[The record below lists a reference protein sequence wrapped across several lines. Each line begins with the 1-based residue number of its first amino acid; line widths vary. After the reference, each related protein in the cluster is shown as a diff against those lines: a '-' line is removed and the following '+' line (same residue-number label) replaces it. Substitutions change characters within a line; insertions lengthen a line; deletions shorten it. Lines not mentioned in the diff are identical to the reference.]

1 MSAPSPPVKAKQ
13 DVESLYE
20 VHEMASSEPQ
30 PEEKGI
36 LATLSRLER
45 YLDQKIGLESEAI
58 DRKLPEHRRPVKWY
72 EELNMALLWASGV
85 MNLACFATG
94 FLGWEFGLSLKDSLL
109 CYIFGTIIGSC
120 ATAYCA
126 TFGAAMGL
134 RQMSVSR
141 YCFGWY
147 PNKVLALL
155 NAVQQIGWSAV
166 GCITGGLALIAVADG
181 HLSVAVGI
189 IIIAVFS
196 LFIGMLGLRVI
207 MLYERFAWMVF
218 FIIFMIIFGE
228 SAKHVDNRTP
238 TSISDS
244 EFSGVILTLLAIV
257 YGSSASWATIASDY
271 YVLYPANVNRVK
283 VFILTSVGLAVPTSI
298 GMCAGAVAAS
308 TLNNNKDWNDAYN
321 NGGIGFLLRD
331 MLYPLGFA
339 KFLLVLLVLSSISIN
354 ILNTYSAALSI
365 QQISPPLARIPRFL
379 WSIVL
384 FGIILALGLAGR
396 ETLNSYLQNFLSL
409 LGYWCTSYVLI
420 ILMEHVFVRKANF
433 ANYDLESWN
442 TRQGLPHGIAA
453 SITFLVGVVCWVMGM
468 SETWYIGPLAGL
480 FGGSGGDI
488 SNEFTLVFTCIA
500 YLPLR
505 LLELKWFGK

>member
-1 MSAPSPPVKAKQ
+1 MAAPVVADVAKTDPESIYECQVIESSA
-13 DVESLYE
+13 
-20 VHEMASSEPQ
+20 Q
-30 PEEKGI
+30 PAEEKGI
-36 LATLSRLER
+36 LASLTRLEQ
-45 YLDQKIGLESEAI
+45 YLDKKIGLESEAI
-58 DRKLPEHRRPVKWY
+58 DRKRPEDRRQVKWY
-72 EELNMALLWASGV
+72 EELNMALVWASGV
-85 MNLACFATG
+85 MNLACFASG
-94 FLGWEFGLSLKDSLL
+94 FLGWEFGLSLKESLL
-109 CYIFGTIIGSC
+109 CYIFGTLIGSS

-126 TFGAAMGL
+126 TFGAATGL

-141 YCFGWY
+141 YSFGWY

-155 NAVQQIGWSAV
+155 NAIQQIGWSAV

-189 IIIAVFS
+189 IIIAAVA
-196 LFIGMLGLRVI
+196 LIIGMLGLRVI
-207 MLYERFAWMVF
+207 LLYEQFAWIVF
-218 FIIFMIIFGE
+218 FVIFMIIFGE
-228 SAKHVDNRTP
+228 SAKHVDNKTP
-238 TSISDS
+238 TSLSGT
-244 EFSGVILTLLAIV
+244 EFSGAILTLLAVV

-271 YVLYPANVNRVK
+271 YVHYPANVSRVK
-283 VFILTSVGLAVPTSI
+283 VFVLTSLGLAIPTSI

-308 TLNNNKDWNDAYN
+308 TLNHNQAWNDAYN

-354 ILNTYSAALSI
+354 IMNTYSAALSI
-365 QQISPPLARIPRFL
+365 QQISPILARIPRFL
-379 WSIVL
+379 WAIVL
-384 FGIILALGLAGR
+384 FGIVIALGLAGR

-420 ILMEHVFVRKANF
+420 LWMEHVFVRKGNF

-442 TRQGLPHGIAA
+442 NRHGLPHGIAA

-468 SETWYIGPLAGL
+468 AETWYVGPLAAR
-480 FGGSGGDI
+480 FGGSGGDL

-505 LLELKWFGK
+505 YLEIKWFGK